1 LLQILCFLP
10 CIAHFQTIFRR
21 EKRGTLAGGFRESK
35 LREKNCMIIS
45 GRDTAGDRIPR
56 EFIDVQ
62 LCFSETEMK
71 FLKVLLQKITAF
83 YEFRLTDWL
92 LLKLERL

>member
-1 LLQILCFLP
+1 MKKKIHDFLQEWT
-10 CIAHFQTIFRR
+10 H
-21 EKRGTLAGGFRESK
+21 LAITPQELK
-35 LREKNCMIIS
+35 
-45 GRDTAGDRIPR
+45 
-56 EFIDVQ
+56 DVQ

-92 LLKLERL
+92 FLKLERL